1 MIKDLEDGEVITI
14 NEYRQLYDE
23 LEPGLDGEGYFIK
36 DQKQVTDDEV
46 TYSKVF
52 NRDYIAE
59 NRYSHIAW
67 YPFK

>member
-1 MIKDLEDGEVITI
+1 MIKDLEDGDVITI
-14 NEYRQLYDE
+14 NKYRQLYDE

-52 NRDYIAE
+52 NGDYIAE

-67 YPFK
+67 YYFK

>member
-1 MIKDLEDGEVITI
+1 MIENLDNGEVITI

-23 LEPGLDGEGYFIK
+23 LEPGLHGEGYFIK
-36 DQKQVTDDEV
+36 DHKLVTDDEV

-52 NRDYIAE
+52 NRDYVAE

-67 YPFK
+67 YPF

>member
-1 MIKDLEDGEVITI
+1 MIKDLEDGEVMTI

-23 LEPGLDGEGYFIK
+23 LEPGLDGEGYFIE

-52 NRDYIAE
+52 NGDYIAE
-59 NRYSHIAW
+59 NRYSHIVW
-67 YPFK
+67 YPF